1 MKQNAYMGSPI
12 TAHRYR
18 EHISRHELEIKC
30 LRIKLHNLN
39 ILYVSIVKVSFQ
51 TQKKYKM
58 MQEENKSHY
67 V

>member
-18 EHISRHELEIKC
+18 EHISRHELEIK
-30 LRIKLHNLN
+30 LHNLN

-51 TQKKYKM
+51 TRKKYKM

>member
-39 ILYVSIVKVSFQ
+39 ILYVSIVLSD
-51 TQKKYKM
+51 TKKIQNDAGRK
-58 MQEENKSHY
+58 
-67 V
+67 